1 MDQKIKELEGQSG
14 NYYTDIPM
22 DACYHYVTLLN
33 LRDQIVSNDKDGLY
47 RIEINQIGLYVRDTY
62 EFMNDG
68 DDQPFGYWGWHGV
81 IKPSLINEL
90 FESKVVSKNGN
101 DYYRVT
107 NNSFIEYREKCKKEK
122 NIKTGDFFVY
132 STVKKIPVDVII
144 HISKLDLLE
153 YQARSAKVT

>member
-1 MDQKIKELEGQSG
+1 MDQKIKELEGQSE

-22 DACYHYVTLLN
+22 DACNHYVTLLN
-33 LRDQIVSNDKDGLY
+33 LRDQIVSNDKDDFY

-68 DDQPFGYWGWHGV
+68 DDQPLGYWGWHGV

-107 NNSFIEYREKCKKEK
+107 NNSFIEYREKCKKEN

-132 STVKKIPVDVII
+132 STVKKY
-144 HISKLDLLE
+144 L
-153 YQARSAKVT
+153 

>member
-22 DACYHYVTLLN
+22 DACYYYVTLLN

-101 DYYRVT
+101 DYYR
-107 NNSFIEYREKCKKEK
+107 
-122 NIKTGDFFVY
+122 
-132 STVKKIPVDVII
+132 
-144 HISKLDLLE
+144 
-153 YQARSAKVT
+153 

>member
-132 STVKKIPVDVII
+132 STVKKIPVDVI
-144 HISKLDLLE
+144 
-153 YQARSAKVT
+153 

>member
-33 LRDQIVSNDKDGLY
+33 LRDQIVSNDKDSLY

-62 EFMNDG
+62 EFKNDG
-68 DDQPFGYWGWHGV
+68 DDQPLGYWGWHGV

-90 FESKVVSKNGN
+90 FESKVVSKM
-101 DYYRVT
+101 VMII
-107 NNSFIEYREKCKKEK
+107 IELPIIHLLSIEK
-122 NIKTGDFFVY
+122 NAKKKT
-132 STVKKIPVDVII
+132 T
-144 HISKLDLLE
+144 
-153 YQARSAKVT
+153 

>member
-1 MDQKIKELEGQSG
+1 MDQKIKELEGQSE

-22 DACYHYVTLLN
+22 DACNHYVTLLN
-33 LRDQIVSNDKDGLY
+33 LSDQIVSNDKDGLY

-68 DDQPFGYWGWHGV
+68 DDQPLGYWGWHGG
-81 IKPSLINEL
+81 IKPSLINEI

-107 NNSFIEYREKCKKEK
+107 NNSFIEYRENSKK
-122 NIKTGDFFVY
+122 KTTQKPGIFY
-132 STVKKIPVDVII
+132 SKVKKIPVDVII

-153 YQARSAKVT
+153 CQERSAKVA

>member
-122 NIKTGDFFVY
+122 T
-132 STVKKIPVDVII
+132 
-144 HISKLDLLE
+144 
-153 YQARSAKVT
+153 